1 MSEITNLVELDK
13 LRKYFPVKGGLFA
26 GKKFVRAVED
36 VSLTIRRGETLGL
49 VGESGCGKTT
59 LGRTLLRLYEP
70 TSGKIIYA
78 AIFRGYLSIV
88 FSERGGAASPLPEEK
103 RVP

>member
-59 LGRTLLRLYEP
+59 LGRTLLRLY
-70 TSGKIIYA
+70 
-78 AIFRGYLSIV
+78 
-88 FSERGGAASPLPEEK
+88 
-103 RVP
+103 